1 MTHTTGRPPF
11 KCKVLNIRG
20 EKLEFYSRDALECIR
35 SIYGD
40 LQFAQDLVF
49 APERHYTSCERTSCL
64 YNEMYTCDWWW
75 TVQVRKL
82 QLCLNEIVTD
92 KLCQTILKSHQP
104 EAMIVPF
111 IVSSDKTLLT
121 LFRGKTAYPIY
132 MTIGNILKDIGRKPS
147 HQAQLL
153 IGYIPTTKL
162 EVNLNKTACC
172 HALAN
177 LFHACMHA
185 VLGLISSY
193 DETGVPMMSGD
204 SIWH

>member
-1 MTHTTGRPPF
+1 MPGRPPF
-11 KCKVLNIRG
+11 ECKVLNIGG
-20 EKLEFYSRDALECIR
+20 EKLEFYCRDALDCIR

-40 LQFAQDLVF
+40 PQFAQDLVF
-49 APERHYTSCERTSCL
+49 APERHYTSHERTSRL

-92 KLCQTILKSHQP
+92 TLCQTILESRQP
-104 EAMIVPF
+104 GATIVPL
-111 IVSSDKTLLT
+111 IVSSDKTLLM

-132 MTIGNILKDIGRKPS
+132 MTIGNIPKDIRRKPS
-147 HQAQLL
+147 RQAQLL

-162 EVNLNKTACC
+162 EVNPNKTA
-172 HALAN
+172 HRRALAN

-185 VLGLISSY
+185 VLGSISSY